1 MTQKIVPVIM
11 AGGKGTRLWPLSRAT
26 APKQFIQFVGD
37 KTLFQETLE
46 RVSDPEL
53 YEAPIVVTNE
63 EFRFLVAEQARE
75 RAIPLAAILLEPV
88 ARNTAA
94 AVAAAT
100 IGLAGLMHIPKGKMF
115 TMGIWSF
122 MFAAGIYSV
131 FSIFGGGRTASVLGA
146 MPIVHIICAPMH
158 TCNGINQPP
167 IL

>member
-1 MTQKIVPVIM
+1 MTPAQVHNNWLILSS
-11 AGGKGTRLWPLSRAT
+11 AGAFPSITVGAPGTHGEGVFGMHGIGVRT
-26 APKQFIQFVGD
+26 PK
-37 KTLFQETLE
+37 
-46 RVSDPEL
+46 
-53 YEAPIVVTNE
+53 
-63 EFRFLVAEQARE
+63 
-75 RAIPLAAILLEPV
+75 
-88 ARNTAA
+88 AA

-146 MPIVHIICAPMH
+146 MPIVHIICTPMH